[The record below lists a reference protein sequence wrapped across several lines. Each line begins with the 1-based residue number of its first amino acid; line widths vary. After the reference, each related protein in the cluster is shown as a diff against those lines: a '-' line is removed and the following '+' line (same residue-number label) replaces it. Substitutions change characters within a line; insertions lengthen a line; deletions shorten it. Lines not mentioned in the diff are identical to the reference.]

1 MILQESHNF
10 VVKDSRDIIAED
22 HREARSA
29 QRLKSKQ
36 LKTWFRKTEF
46 LFFQSLKYFQEQN
59 RHGKL
64 ISLGSV
70 QTNDGDR
77 QGKGSVWQEGSLSAV
92 VQKQFTKQLVCARQH
107 VSITDTLKNKT

>member
-1 MILQESHNF
+1 M
-10 VVKDSRDIIAED
+10 
-22 HREARSA
+22 
-29 QRLKSKQ
+29 RLSQTSQQLKPKK

-46 LFFQSLKYFQEQN
+46 LFLQSLQYFQKQN

-92 VQKQFTKQLVCARQH
+92 VQKQFTEQLVCARQH
-107 VSITDTLKNKT
+107 GSITDTLKNKT